1 MSSCKWGVARV
12 LAQPPRL
19 GWSVIIRRVYVSA
32 LEIEVHLPAAR
43 SLKAKRSI
51 VKHLVEASR
60 QRFGVSASEVAHH
73 DRWQRAG
80 LGFTVV
86 APSAAHA
93 QRLIEQ
99 VERFVWSHP
108 EIEVISVDRHWLDT
122 EDG

>member
-1 MSSCKWGVARV
+1 MRAPSRPA
-12 LAQPPRL
+12 A
-19 GWSVIIRRVYVSA
+19 IIAKVYVGA
-32 LEIEVHLPAAR
+32 LEIEIHLPATR
-43 SLKAKRSI
+43 SLKAKRSV
-51 VKHLVEASR
+51 VKHLIEASR

-93 QRLIEQ
+93 QHLLDQ

-122 EDG
+122 NQD